1 MNQELKNS
9 VAELG
14 AVFSEWLGQLS
25 DKQRANVTTARRAG
39 YVVITMTADGTTMVT
54 KGLAGS

>member
-1 MNQELKNS
+1 MNQDLKNS
-9 VAELG
+9 VSELG

-54 KGLAGS
+54 KGSAGS